1 MGVEQGRIRLKGLF
15 AFGSVALAIGYLV
28 PTVGVASGPATPVAA
43 TFAVPAGLAVTQAAY
58 GSRPSRLRDEA
69 RIYDG
74 RVVSFSERLRTA
86 VVAIPFRVRQV
97 ADPNLPLGV
106 TVVDA
111 AGTEGAL
118 TQVFAES
125 LADGAVL
132 DSEPVSQVTS
142 QPSDRVL
149 RVGSAAVPLPLLLP
163 ADPTLADAQAIAGSA
178 TSYCL
183 TGRTATGTQAG
194 PGSIAVDP
202 TVIKL
207 GSRLYVPGYGY
218 GLAVDTGGAIKG
230 TLIDVWLTC
239 DAAIQWGRRQLTIY
253 VLAG

>member
-28 PTVGVASGPATPVAA
+28 PTVGVASGPATPVATILGA
-43 TFAVPAGLAVTQAAY
+43 PAAVGPAAFST
-58 GSRPSRLRDEA
+58 RPSRLREES

-111 AGTEGAL
+111 PGTEGAL

-125 LADGAVL
+125 LADGVVL
-132 DSEPVSQVTS
+132 LSEPVSQMTS

-149 RVGSAAVPLPLLLP
+149 RVGSAAAPLP
-163 ADPTLADAQAIAGSA
+163 T
-178 TSYCL
+178 
-183 TGRTATGTQAG
+183 
-194 PGSIAVDP
+194 
-202 TVIKL
+202 
-207 GSRLYVPGYGY
+207 
-218 GLAVDTGGAIKG
+218 
-230 TLIDVWLTC
+230 
-239 DAAIQWGRRQLTIY
+239 
-253 VLAG
+253 

>member
-1 MGVEQGRIRLKGLF
+1 LGFEQGRIRLKGLF
-15 AFGSVALAIGYLV
+15 AFGSVALAVGYLV
-28 PTVGVASGPATPVAA
+28 PTVGVASGPGTPVAA
-43 TFAVPAGLAVTQAAY
+43 VLAVPADPAAF
-58 GSRPSRLRDEA
+58 SNRPSRLREEA

-86 VVAIPFRVRQV
+86 VVAIPFEVRQV
-97 ADPNLPLGV
+97 ADPALPLGV

-111 AGTEGAL
+111 PGSEGAL
-118 TQVFAES
+118 TEAFAES
-125 LADGAVL
+125 LADGVVL
-132 DSEPVSQVTS
+132 LSEPLSQATS
-142 QPSDRVL
+142 QPSARVL
-149 RVGSAAVPLPLLLP
+149 RVGTAAAPPPPPLP
-163 ADPTLADAQAIAGSA
+163 ADPTASSGQAIAGSA

-202 TVIKL
+202 TVIRL

-218 GLAVDTGGAIKG
+218 GTAVDTGGAIKG

-239 DAAIQWGRRQLTIY
+239 EAAVQWGRRQLTIY

>member
-43 TFAVPAGLAVTQAAY
+43 TLAVPAGLAVIPGAY
-58 GSRPSRLRDEA
+58 GSRPSRLREEA

-97 ADPNLPLGV
+97 ADPNLSSGV
-106 TVVDA
+106 TVVEA
-111 AGTEGAL
+111 QGAEGAL

-125 LADGAVL
+125 LADGVVL
-132 DSEPVSQVTS
+132 ESEPVSQVTS
-142 QPSDRVL
+142 PPSDRLL
-149 RVGSAAVPLPLLLP
+149 RVGSAATPLPLP
-163 ADPTLADAQAIAGSA
+163 ADPTVAYAQAITGSA

-218 GLAVDTGGAIKG
+218 GTAVDTGGAIKG

-239 DAAIQWGRRQLTIY
+239 DAALQWGRRQLTIY